1 MLKRLTPMH
10 RLLSFTAMLIAI
22 TGPQIASAAT
32 GQKICTRHSTILLE
46 QGEKAVVNG
55 AGSSGVELLISGP
68 AGQWI
73 FSDYNGLSAPG
84 PGDVQVASTPSQAI
98 VRRARPAQIYVL
110 YSKASR
116 LIEGKQLTAFISGLY
131 LDRRPLANPRIKGTN
146 ADKAVWDRVLLG
158 QTASCD
164 LRWVP
169 GRGLVK

>member
-1 MLKRLTPMH
+1 MYRSIP
-10 RLLSFTAMLIAI
+10 FAAMLFAMAL
-22 TGPQIASAAT
+22 PQAVSAAP

-46 QGEKAVVNG
+46 PGEKAEVNG

-73 FSDYNGLSAPG
+73 FADYNGLSAPG
-84 PGDVQVASTPSQAI
+84 AGDVQVASTKTQTI
-98 VRRARPAQIYVL
+98 VRRGQLPQIYAI

-116 LIEGKQLTAFISGLY
+116 MIEGKQLSAFVSGLY
-131 LDRRPLANPRIKGTN
+131 LDRRPLAKPRIKGTD
-146 ADKAVWDRVLLG
+146 ADKTVWDRVLLG

-169 GRGLVK
+169 GQGLVK

>member
-1 MLKRLTPMH
+1 MR
-10 RLLSFTAMLIAI
+10 RYVSFALATLVFANPPAY
-22 TGPQIASAAT
+22 AAT

-46 QGEKAVVNG
+46 PGEKAEVNG

-73 FSDYNGLSAPG
+73 FADFNGLSAPG
-84 PGDVQVASTPSQAI
+84 AGDVQVGSTKTQTI
-98 VRRARPAQIYVL
+98 VRRGQLPQIYAI
-110 YSKASR
+110 YSKTSR

-131 LDRRPLANPRIKGTN
+131 LDRRPLPNPRIKGGE
-146 ADKAVWDRVLLG
+146 ADKAMWSRVQLG

-169 GRGLVK
+169 GQGLVK

>member
-1 MLKRLTPMH
+1 MYRSISIAAL
-10 RLLSFTAMLIAI
+10 LIAI
-22 TGPQIASAAT
+22 AAPQTAAAAT
-32 GQKICTRHSTILLE
+32 GQKICTRHSTIMLE
-46 QGEKAVVNG
+46 PDEKAEVNG

-73 FSDYNGLSAPG
+73 FADYSGLSAPG
-84 PGDVQVASTPSQAI
+84 AGDVQVASTKTQTI
-98 VRRARPAQIYVL
+98 FRRGHAPQIYAI

-116 LIEGKQLTAFISGLY
+116 MIEGKQLTAFVSGLY
-131 LDRRPLANPRIKGTN
+131 LDRRPLANPRIKGTD

-169 GRGLVK
+169 GQGLVK